1 MGSVSTGT
9 TNSWDFFGRDE
20 MFSHD
25 ELQLL
30 WMMAGVVVIATAYVL
45 VKRDLGKG
53 DKNIIFVDIAYF
65 GLSCLLMLIPFAF
78 VRMLILGAFDLAPDV
93 VHPFLDGML
102 LAVVTAAFREIWNGR
117 SRHKQAKLKQK
128 SLVLDSRRA

>member
-1 MGSVSTGT
+1 
-9 TNSWDFFGRDE
+9 

-25 ELQLL
+25 ELQFL
-30 WMMAGVVVIATAYVL
+30 WLMAGVLVIATTFVL

-53 DKNIIFVDIAYF
+53 DTNIIFVDIAYF

-93 VHPFLDGML
+93 VHPFVDGML
-102 LAVVTAAFREIWNGR
+102 LAVVTAAFREIWNSR
-117 SRHKQAKLKQK
+117 SRHKQAKLMQK
-128 SLVLDSRRA
+128 RLVLDSRRA